1 MMGNLTVVN
10 LIISVI
16 IVAALIAVIVYAIRS
31 WRTVRRD
38 RAQEDPPPSARPTP
52 PR

>member
-10 LIISVI
+10 LVLSVI
-16 IVAALIAVIVYAIRS
+16 IVAALIVVIVYAIRS

-38 RAQEDPPPSARPTP
+38 RAQGGPSPSARSTP